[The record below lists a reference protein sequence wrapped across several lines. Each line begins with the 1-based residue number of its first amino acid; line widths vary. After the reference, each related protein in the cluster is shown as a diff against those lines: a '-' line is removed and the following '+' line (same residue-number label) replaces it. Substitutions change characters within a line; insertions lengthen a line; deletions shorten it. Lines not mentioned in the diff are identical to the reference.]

1 MQRNYRQKFFSPIL
15 EKYTALKKLIFT
27 LLYSI
32 FLLANVQAS
41 GDGDHSHWH
50 LEDCHG
56 SHDEAFD
63 ASGTA
68 LHHIG
73 DANVYDFSLFLIKG
87 HMSLPCILYAPGD
100 GPNSGLSVFSSGKF
114 KPVDG
119 HGNGMHSHKGYVLLE
134 SKVHRVYDPSF
145 PDNGT
150 VECYTHKKENING
163 KEKEVLYVKVNGKE
177 YPVDV
182 KSTLDGG
189 MVGGGIT
196 SFYDF
201 SITKNVFAMILVS
214 LLLGWIFIGMA
225 RKYKRNE
232 GKAPS
237 GIQGF
242 FEPLF
247 VFIKEDVAVP
257 MIGHKK
263 YLKFMPY
270 LMAIFFFILF
280 LNLFGQIPFL
290 GNANVTGNIGFT
302 LVLAIIT
309 FLITNFNG
317 NKDYW
322 KHVLWMPGIPAW
334 VKMILT
340 PIEIIGLVLKPFTL
354 LVRLFANIT
363 AGHIVILSFVSL
375 IFLLGNSGANP
386 AGGWGGSVISTLLTL
401 FMMCIELLVA
411 FIQAFIFTILSA
423 SYIGAAV
430 EEHHH

>member
-1 MQRNYRQKFFSPIL
+1 L
-15 EKYTALKKLIFT
+15 
-27 LLYSI
+27 
-32 FLLANVQAS
+32 LLANLQAS
-41 GDGDHSHWH
+41 GDGDDSHWH
-50 LEDCHG
+50 LEDCHD
-56 SHDEAFD
+56 SHDEQFD
-63 ASGTA
+63 VSGTA

-73 DANVYDFSLFLIKG
+73 DANVYDFSFFLFKG
-87 HMSLPCILYAPGD
+87 HLSLPCILYAPGD

-114 KPVDG
+114 KPVDL
-119 HGNGMHSHKGYVLLE
+119 HGNGMHSNKGYILLE

-145 PDNGT
+145 PDHST
-150 VECYTHKKENING
+150 IECVSHKKEMVNG
-163 KEKEVLYVKVNGKE
+163 KEKEVMYVKVQGKE

-189 MVGGGIT
+189 LVGGGIT

-201 SITKNVFAMILVS
+201 SITKNVLAMMLIALI
-214 LLLGWIFIGMA
+214 LGWIFIGMA
-225 RKYKRNE
+225 RKYQRND

-247 VFIKEDVAVP
+247 EFIKDDVAVP
-257 MIGHKK
+257 MIGHK

-302 LVLAIIT
+302 IVLAVIT

-322 KHVLWMPGIPAW
+322 KHILWMPGIPAW
-334 VKMILT
+334 VKLILT
-340 PIEIIGLVLKPFTL
+340 PIEIVGLFLKPFTL
-354 LVRLFANIT
+354 FVRLFANIT

-375 IFLLGNSGANP
+375 IFLLGNSGESV
-386 AGGWGGSVISTLLTL
+386 AGGYGGAVVSTLLTL

-430 EEHHH
+430 EEHH